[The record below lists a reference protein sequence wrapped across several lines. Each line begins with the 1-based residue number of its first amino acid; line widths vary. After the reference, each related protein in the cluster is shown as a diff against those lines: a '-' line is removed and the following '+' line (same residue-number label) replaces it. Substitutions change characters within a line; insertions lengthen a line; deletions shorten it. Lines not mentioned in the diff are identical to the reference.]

1 MGQCRITRK
10 SLVSK
15 AKALKEKSEYLALDY
30 GDTELADALFD
41 QIQEYHSLDRVSDS
55 VEIET
60 LLLKQKEHDIQQIQE
75 RKQYPNLPKFSPSGA
90 SKCQLELYRQIHGL
104 PVPQLDL
111 QPYHKRWTRNA
122 SAIHEITQ
130 RDLLY
135 MEKVLDNPRFTVKRL
150 ENGLAAW
157 ERNIHTFKEITYKG
171 QTFIISG
178 MCDGLLTDTITGDT
192 VIFEY
197 KTKSTTIAAVGTYK
211 MKDILES
218 HKLQGICYSILFMG
232 DPFEDRDDMEVF
244 LYESLAKDG
253 WNKGEEARSDIRTFQ
268 LKITLEDRLAVLEK
282 FADVVALTE
291 EPEHTDCENFFCPLK

>member
-1 MGQCRITRK
+1 M
-10 SLVSK
+10 
-15 AKALKEKSEYLALDY
+15 DY
-30 GDTELADALFD
+30 GDTELADALYD
-41 QIQEYHSLDRVSDS
+41 QLQSYHSLDRVPDS

-60 LLLKQKEHDIQQIQE
+60 LLLRQKEHDIEQIKQ
-75 RKQYPNLPKFSPSGA
+75 RKHYPDLPKFSPSGA
-90 SKCQLELYRQIHGL
+90 SKCAKELYRQIHGL
-104 PVPQLDL
+104 PVPQLEL

-122 SAIHEITQ
+122 TAIHEITQ

-135 MEKVLDNPRFTVKRL
+135 MEKALDNPRFTVKRL
-150 ENGLAAW
+150 ESGLAAW
-157 ERNIHTFKEITYKG
+157 ERNIHTYKEITYKG

-178 MCDGLLTDTITGDT
+178 MCDGLLTDNTTGNT

-211 MKDILES
+211 MKDIMDS

-268 LKITLEDRLAVLEK
+268 LKITLEDRLAVLDK
-282 FADVVALTE
+282 FASVVALKE
-291 EPEHTDCENFFCPLK
+291 EPEHTDCENFFCGFKNE

>member
-1 MGQCRITRK
+1 M
-10 SLVSK
+10 
-15 AKALKEKSEYLALDY
+15 DY
-30 GDTELADALFD
+30 GDTELADALYD
-41 QIQEYHSLDRVSDS
+41 QLQEFHSLDRVPDS

-60 LLLKQKEHDIQQIQE
+60 LLLRQKEHDIEQIKQ
-75 RKQYPNLPKFSPSGA
+75 RKQYPALPKFSPSGA
-90 SKCQLELYRQIHGL
+90 SKCAKELYRQIHGL
-104 PVPQLDL
+104 PVPQLEL

-135 MEKVLDNPRFTVKRL
+135 MEKVLDNPRFTVERMG
-150 ENGLAAW
+150 NGLAKW
-157 ERNIHTFKEITYKG
+157 ERNIHTYKEITYKG

-178 MCDGLLTDTITGDT
+178 MCDGLLHDNVTGNT

-197 KTKSTTIAAVGTYK
+197 KTKSTTIAAVGSYK
-211 MKDILES
+211 MKGIMDS

-253 WNKGEEARSDIRTFQ
+253 WNKGEEARTDIRTFQ
-268 LKITLEDRLAVLEK
+268 LKITLEDRLAVLDK
-282 FADVVALTE
+282 FASVVALKE
-291 EPEHTDCENFFCPLK
+291 EPEHTDCDNFFCGYK